1 LQLSQEKYLTFRI
14 DSGSEMNYDADKG
27 DALGKTN
34 IFRLQLPLLVIY
46 ASTEEKRNSHESYCS
61 Q

>member
-1 LQLSQEKYLTFRI
+1 
-14 DSGSEMNYDADKG
+14 MNYDADK